1 MSDPKKELKNIES
14 MMFGGFIEPTPKN
27 GICSSGYLCFCNS
40 SKSKTMTFNLIAR
53 KNLFRLSEYFF
64 SLALWWE
71 RAGVMTL
78 QKLFFMGWQKCLDTR
93 DKLQ

>member
-1 MSDPKKELKNIES
+1 
-14 MMFGGFIEPTPKN
+14 
-27 GICSSGYLCFCNS
+27 
-40 SKSKTMTFNLIAR
+40 MTFNLIAR

-64 SLALWWE
+64 GLALWWE

-93 DKLQ
+93 DKMR

>member
-1 MSDPKKELKNIES
+1 MNTYGNHMPAC
-14 MMFGGFIEPTPKN
+14 G
-27 GICSSGYLCFCNS
+27 SGSLRLCNS
-40 SKSKTMTFNLIAR
+40 SKSKTMTNLIAR

-71 RAGVMTL
+71 RAGVMPL

-93 DKLQ
+93 DKLR

>member
-1 MSDPKKELKNIES
+1 MNTYGNHLLA
-14 MMFGGFIEPTPKN
+14 
-27 GICSSGYLCFCNS
+27 CSSGCLCFWFS
-40 SKSKTMTFNLIAR
+40 SKSKTMTNLIAR

-78 QKLFFMGWQKCLDTR
+78 SRGFVIAWERCLDVR
-93 DKLQ
+93 DKLR

>member
-1 MSDPKKELKNIES
+1 MSNYGNHLPACS
-14 MMFGGFIEPTPKN
+14 GG
-27 GICSSGYLCFCNS
+27 GLRLGNS

-53 KNLFRLSEYFF
+53 KNLFRLSEYLF

-78 QKLFFMGWQKCLDTR
+78 SRGFVIAWERCLDAR
-93 DKLQ
+93 DKLR